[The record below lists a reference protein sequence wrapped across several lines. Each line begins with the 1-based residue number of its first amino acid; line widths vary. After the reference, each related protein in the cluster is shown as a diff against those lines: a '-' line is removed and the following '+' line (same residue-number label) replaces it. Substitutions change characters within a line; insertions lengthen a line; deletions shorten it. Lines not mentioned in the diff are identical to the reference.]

1 MWSTIGQCAKFIG
14 VVSENWPSSLL
25 DSYSVEESYMT
36 YDWPECRKKFA
47 KITPI
52 NNVYWSHFRINRV
65 KMLIVNLKSLE
76 PLKFC

>member
-1 MWSTIGQCAKFIG
+1 
-14 VVSENWPSSLL
+14 
-25 DSYSVEESYMT
+25 MT

-52 NNVYWSHFRINRV
+52 NNVYWSHFRIDRV

-76 PLKFC
+76 LSRTLERECVRTL